1 MSNERHELGE
11 FVRDIHGNSN
21 LSMNPARELAN
32 DLYNLGYRKPRTVTT
47 AAELDELPVGSVVLD
62 GWGTAYQKEADDD
75 GDTYWSCFEG
85 IIYHFKTF
93 HGPVTLLHEG
103 ATA

>member
-1 MSNERHELGE
+1 MNTERDELERLMAEG
-11 FVRDIHGNSN
+11 FADDPYAI
-21 LSMNPARELAN
+21 ADAILAA
-32 DLYNLGYRKPRTVTT
+32 GYRKPREVTT
-47 AAELDELPVGSVVLD
+47 PAELDALPVGSVVLD

-103 ATA
+103 PAA